1 MYGLQRTDV
10 AGIKKPAVRKNS
22 GLFDV
27 NFSKSLSLF
36 NIVSVPKSIW
46 SEEANTKKSGCAHF

>member
-10 AGIKKPAVRKNS
+10 AGIKKPAVLANS
-22 GLFDV
+22 GPFDV

-36 NIVSVPKSIW
+36 NIVPVPKSHKFTFGH
-46 SEEANTKKSGCAHF
+46 EKG

>member
-36 NIVSVPKSIW
+36 NIVSVPKS
-46 SEEANTKKSGCAHF
+46 ANNFAGRRFSF